1 MTDLAPSLHEP
12 HSLRFTFGAL
22 WRTLLI
28 VSLALVVAGSFDGG
42 DLRELIVVPLVVA
55 AWMCGIYIL
64 DRWVMMSVDQ
74 K

>member
-1 MTDLAPSLHEP
+1 MTDHAPSLHEP
-12 HSLRFTFGAL
+12 HSLRFTFDAL
-22 WRTLLI
+22 WRMLVI

-42 DLRELIVVPLVVA
+42 DLKELIVVPLVVA
-55 AWMCGIYIL
+55 AWVCGIYIL